1 MPRWRIVTVL
11 AGLLTLAAV
20 EAACDKGPA
29 QKTGE
34 KVDRALDTDKA
45 IGKGPV
51 EKAGKA
57 DRRAVGD
64 ALHTIDLGPSNY
76 YPGGQLKFDE
86 KGLRVG
92 AGLTIIQWQDGVP
105 KTVYPENLAL
115 SKAVW
120 PKSR

>member
-20 EAACDKGPA
+20 EAGCDKGPA

-51 EKAGKA
+51 EKAGKEL
-57 DRRAVGD
+57 D
-64 ALHTIDLGPSNY
+64 
-76 YPGGQLKFDE
+76 
-86 KGLRVG
+86 
-92 AGLTIIQWQDGVP
+92 
-105 KTVYPENLAL
+105 
-115 SKAVW
+115 KAAESV
-120 PKSR
+120 KK